1 MMHEVGLQTDI
12 LLYIVST
19 AEDTTLHYTTNLK
32 NTVPFLA
39 TTCLSTASILV
50 ERLLEKDECMLILTA
65 FCMGMDWLCLA
76 VI

>member
-19 AEDTTLHYTTNLK
+19 AEDTTLHYTTRLN

-39 TTCLSTASILV
+39 TTCLTTAIILV
-50 ERLLEKDECMLILTA
+50 ERLLEKDACV
-65 FCMGMDWLCLA
+65 F
-76 VI
+76 